1 MTTVKRLSI
10 AMLMALGVSGTA
22 LAQQGPGM
30 AQGDQVDQLD
40 QLVSLSAD
48 QKKEMRELMQDS
60 EAKINSKRMEA
71 QELQQSLSSQ
81 IGPDYDE
88 DKIRDDAEELGELT
102 GDIAAETVLLQARIQ
117 ENLTEEQRNTL
128 EERARQQREQMRQ
141 MQEQMRQQQGQQQ

>member
-1 MTTVKRLSI
+1 
-10 AMLMALGVSGTA
+10 MLMALGVSGTA

>member
-102 GDIAAETVLLQARIQ
+102 GEIAAETVLLQARIQ